1 MPSLKPHGQEI
12 QILHHCS
19 VSWKITSLYFFNWN
33 LLYSG
38 EKEPNE
44 VKFSD
49 FWVVGW
55 KFTKFPMSYLKSKV
69 SFSLKFAILF
79 SVMREIVQ
87 NFRLLTA
94 HVKFHQMCTLIGS
107 FCWKYIQ
114 CQLQSTEELCF
125 MTLKSDAKFEEKRF
139 RNDKNLVNFD
149 PALESLQNLHFDL
162 SLLCKVYNVWP

>member
-55 KFTKFPMSYLKSKV
+55 KFTKFPMSYLKPKV

-114 CQLQSTEELCF
+114 CQLQKYRGVMLHDTEEWCKIWRKTF
-125 MTLKSDAKFEEKRF
+125 QKWQEFGEFRPRPWKSPKF
-139 RNDKNLVNFD
+139 
-149 PALESLQNLHFDL
+149 ALWFVPFVQSI
-162 SLLCKVYNVWP
+162 